1 MKKVLIV
8 SPHFCP
14 VNAADMQRT
23 RLALPFLRAEGWE
36 PTVLA
41 VSPES
46 VEGAVLDPLLEK
58 TYPED
63 IRVIRVKGLS
73 PHYTR
78 WAGIGS
84 LWWRCARVLRQAGD
98 ALLKTEKFDL
108 VFFSTT
114 QFDAFSLGP
123 RWLRRYGVPY
133 VLDYQDPWVNDY
145 YREHRVRPP
154 GGPVK
159 FWLTQ
164 AIARHREPNVLRGAS
179 GVIAV
184 SPAYGAALQTRY
196 PWFSA
201 QTVVTVPF
209 GTAPL
214 DLQIAS
220 QHQPANSLV
229 PFGDGNIH
237 HVYAGRCGPDMTIAM
252 TILFRAFKRY
262 LGTHPQEAGRHRF
275 HFIGTDYAPP
285 PLGRFWALPVATN
298 EAIRQYVAEHCYRV
312 PYFDALHYLTHADSL
327 IVMGSND
334 PSYSASKI
342 FPYLLAHRP
351 LLVIAHEKSLM
362 LPLALSEG
370 IPGCHP
376 FNNPSDIDSQVDRI
390 YEDWFVQGGHA
401 RRPIGVLKFLDSHG
415 AGRMTQNL
423 TRVFA
428 AALTAS
434 GPTQLRT
441 A

>member
-23 RLALPFLRAEGWE
+23 RLALPYLRAEGWE

-58 TYPED
+58 TYPSD
-63 IRVIRVKGLS
+63 VRVIRVTGLS
-73 PHYTR
+73 PRYTR

-84 LWWRCARVLRQAGD
+84 LWWRCARALRRAGD
-98 ALLKTEKFDL
+98 ALLETEKFDL

-154 GGPVK
+154 GGPLK

-164 AIARHREPNVLRGAS
+164 AIARYREPEVLRNAS

-184 SPAYGAALQTRY
+184 SPAYGPALRKRY
-196 PWFSA
+196 PWFWE
-201 QTVVTVPF
+201 QPVTTIPF
-209 GTAPL
+209 G
-214 DLQIAS
+214 AS
-220 QHQPANSLV
+220 SQDIEIGFAHRPNQSLV
-229 PFGDGNIH
+229 PFANGCIH
-237 HVYAGRCGPDMTIAM
+237 HVYAGRCGPDMTIAL

-262 LGTHPQEAGRHRF
+262 SSSHPREASRHRF

-285 PLGRFWALPVATN
+285 PLGRFWAIPVAKHEN
-298 EAIRQYVAEHCYRV
+298 IAEHVLEHCYRV
-312 PYFDALHYLTHADSL
+312 PYFDALYYLTHADSL

-334 PSYSASKI
+334 PTYSASKI
-342 FPYLLAHRP
+342 FPYLLARRP

-362 LPLALSEG
+362 LPLALAEG
-370 IPGCHP
+370 IPGCYP
-376 FNNPSDIDSQVDRI
+376 FSNPANIDNQVDRI
-390 YEDWFVQGGHA
+390 YAEWFVQGGYAH
-401 RRPIGVLKFLDSHG
+401 RPLEATRFLGSHG

-423 TRVFA
+423 VQVFT
-428 AALTAS
+428 AALTTS
-434 GPTQLRT
+434 QPTRPR
-441 A
+441 AA